1 VREIALGGDPTGVA
15 EEAPA
20 VPLGKR
26 SHLRKSTAE
35 RNQAIKRSWRFGSFS
50 SSPPQD
56 LVSFGIK
63 LEMTVGKRMKENHSA
78 VCYRKQ
84 RKNLY

>member
-1 VREIALGGDPTGVA
+1 M
-15 EEAPA
+15 
-20 VPLGKR
+20 
-26 SHLRKSTAE
+26 RKSTAVHE
-35 RNQAIKRSWRFGSFS
+35 QAIKKDMAFLFGF

-78 VCYRKQ
+78 GCYRKQ